1 MNKCK
6 NCSKVI
12 ESKGTKPKQFCSD
25 ACRKKWN
32 RTQLQEQA
40 SKRTLQADELANGHE
55 QTDKPVTEQVIEFN
69 SEEKPDNYGAPDCTC
84 KHCQANRS
92 SGSKHILNHGA
103 YKPVSELAPN
113 ELNRVSL
120 PGDVDYE
127 GHCVRDAAGVCLP
140 IGQA

>member
-55 QTDKPVTEQVIEFN
+55 QTDTVRVYSNSVKPLPSDIP
-69 SEEKPDNYGAPDCTC
+69 KPI
-84 KHCQANRS
+84 S
-92 SGSKHILNHGA
+92 SRYARGEPEYNAMIDMLINTSLAQLKADGVWI
-103 YKPVSELAPN
+103 PVWRLH
-113 ELNRVSL
+113 R
-120 PGDVDYE
+120 
-127 GHCVRDAAGVCLP
+127 AGCAGLSQT
-140 IGQA
+140 GGR